1 MKKAI
6 YKNTFYIAATFLVIA
21 LLFCKNFFKL
31 MMSGDILAAA
41 VLTIQAIV
49 LYQIKIKHEY
59 VILGIRTW
67 AIYPIIKDGIM
78 VGIAFLYFIEGGS
91 EFINTSKTFWST
103 LQFFA
108 GILIFYFADSAIE
121 VVTDE

>member
-1 MKKAI
+1 
-6 YKNTFYIAATFLVIA
+6 
-21 LLFCKNFFKL
+21 

-59 VILGIRTW
+59 VVLGIRTW
-67 AIYPIIKDGIM
+67 AIYPIIKDGMM
-78 VGIAFLYFIEGGS
+78 VIIALLYLFEGGT

-103 LQFFA
+103 FQFIA

-121 VVTDE
+121 VRNDE

>member
-91 EFINTSKTFWST
+91 EFITTSKTFWST

>member
-1 MKKAI
+1 
-6 YKNTFYIAATFLVIA
+6 
-21 LLFCKNFFKL
+21 